1 MGNCMMKRESDSK
14 ADIQGVRM
22 GGAERRVRYLDYS
35 QPENNPIFDQSLE
48 SIAFLKV
55 LGSS

>member
-1 MGNCMMKRESDSK
+1 MMKRESDSK